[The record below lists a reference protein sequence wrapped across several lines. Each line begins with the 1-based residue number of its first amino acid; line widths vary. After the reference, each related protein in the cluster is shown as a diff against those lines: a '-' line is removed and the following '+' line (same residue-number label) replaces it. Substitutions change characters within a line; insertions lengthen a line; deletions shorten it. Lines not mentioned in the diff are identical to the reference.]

1 MLFRWLPL
9 GDPSDLDKNRQ
20 VMEEIFDDC
29 RDLVQSAVDGHN
41 VTVMTYG
48 QTGLTCRFVEVG

>member
-1 MLFRWLPL
+1 
-9 GDPSDLDKNRQ
+9 
-20 VMEEIFDDC
+20 MESIFEDC

-48 QTGLTCRFVEVG
+48 QTGAGKCLAMMKRPVFKGR